1 MFIPLPL
8 FHKQIDAFLEGF
20 HELLPHSLFGHFDPS
35 ELELLISGLPEV
47 DIEDLFAHTTYTGYK
62 PGDQVIQWFWSV
74 LRKFS
79 NEEKA
84 LFVQFVTGTSKVPLD
99 GFQSLQGSEGVQLFS
114 VHKAYNAALLPTAH
128 TCFNQLDLPEYPSE
142 EVLREKLVLAIREC
156 SEGFGFQ

>member
-1 MFIPLPL
+1 
-8 FHKQIDAFLEGF
+8 
-20 HELLPHSLFGHFDPS
+20 
-35 ELELLISGLPEV
+35 V
-47 DIEDLFAHTTYTGYK
+47 DIEDLHAHTSYTGYK
-62 PGDQVIQWFWSV
+62 QSDAVIQRFWSV

-99 GFQSLQGSEGVQLFS
+99 GFQSLQGSEGVQMFGI
-114 VHKAYNAALLPTAH
+114 HKAYDPKLLPTAH

-142 EVLREKLVLAIREC
+142 EIMRDKLVLAIREC